1 MKGEKELEKEQDRE
15 KEEELEQD
23 EEKAKEQEK
32 EGHNQRGKRASLRV
46 TRWSEK
52 TMKAEAARSDGT
64 R

>member
-1 MKGEKELEKEQDRE
+1 MGEKELEKEQDKE
-15 KEEELEQD
+15 KEELEQD
-23 EEKAKEQEK
+23 EEKAKEEEKK